1 MIHRQAFII
10 FVSILTVTNCQICC
24 FNCYCP
30 YPAGTG
36 TGGGGT
42 SFIYLIF
49 PNYGY
54 GGLSN
59 LGGLTGLGGLGA
71 SYGPAVN
78 GLCPVGV
85 NIGGQCYAVGG

>member
-1 MIHRQAFII
+1 MMMHRQVFII

-30 YPAGTG
+30 YPGGTG
-36 TGGGGT
+36 SGVGDG
-42 SFIYLIF
+42 SLFIYLIYPSYGSF
-49 PNYGY
+49 PG
-54 GGLSN
+54 S
-59 LGGLTGLGGLGA
+59 GGLGA